1 MMREMKVTV
10 LLVAGVLTLGA
21 CGRRPEPEP
30 PAPPPP
36 PAAPAAPTADTAAE
50 RMARE
55 AAARAAAQREIERKR
70 GVLTE
75 MVFFDYDMAEIR
87 SDARSALDAKVQILR
102 EEPGVRLQIQ
112 GHADERGST
121 EYNMALGLRRAE
133 AVKAYFVNFGLSADR
148 FTTIS
153 FGEERPM
160 VRDSNESA
168 WARNRR
174 AEFSITSGLS
184 AMQ

>member
-1 MMREMKVTV
+1 MKREMKVTV

-36 PAAPAAPTADTAAE
+36 APPAAQAPDTAGQGA
-50 RMARE
+50 AAAAAAE
-55 AAARAAAQREIERKR
+55 AARRAEIERKR
-70 GVLTE
+70 GILTE
-75 MVFFDYDMAEIR
+75 MVFFDFDMAEIR
-87 SDARSALDAKVQILR
+87 PDARATLDAKVQILR
-102 EEPGVRLQIQ
+102 EEPTVRLRIE

-133 AVKAYFVNFGLSADR
+133 AVKAYFVNFGLAADR
-148 FTTIS
+148 FETIS
-153 FGEERPM
+153 YGEERPL
-160 VRDSNESA
+160 VRESNEAA

-174 AEFSITSGLS
+174 AEFQILSGL
-184 AMQ
+184 AVMQ

>member
-1 MMREMKVTV
+1 
-10 LLVAGVLTLGA
+10 
-21 CGRRPEPEP
+21 
-30 PAPPPP
+30 
-36 PAAPAAPTADTAAE
+36 
-50 RMARE
+50 MARE

-102 EEPGVRLQIQ
+102 EEPTVRLQIQ

-153 FGEERPM
+153 FGEERPL
-160 VRDSNESA
+160 VRESNESA
-168 WARNRR
+168 WSRNRR
-174 AEFSITSGLS
+174 AEFSITAGLS

>member
-30 PAPPPP
+30 PAPPPV
-36 PAAPAAPTADTAAE
+36 AAAPTPPAADTAAE

-102 EEPGVRLQIQ
+102 EEPGVQLRIE

-133 AVKAYFVNFGLSADR
+133 AVKAYFVNFGLGADR

-153 FGEERPM
+153 FGEERPL

-168 WARNRR
+168 WSRNRR
-174 AEFSITSGLS
+174 AEFQITSGLTS
-184 AMQ
+184 MQ